1 MLMQKQDLLG
11 LVVGLALGGVALY
24 LVMPRIEAVLLAE
37 LRPTP
42 GGQAAAPTVA
52 SPPPPVAAQIAP
64 PAAIVGVPVPT
75 PLPGIASPDPPA
87 HPPDDPQAAG
97 VVGPSRPPGPTG
109 TAGTGFFV
117 ADDGSVLTAAHV
129 VADCGHTAIV
139 SQFVQPTEV
148 DIIATDANQDI
159 ALLRAPQLHPPAVLP
174 LGRPVSSLLV
184 VLGYPTSADLAIPVE
199 TWVTLE
205 NDKLPGSGGTLA
217 DPREMIWI
225 DAAAVTHGFSGGPIF
240 DPGNGAAVGIVRG
253 TIDGER
259 LRIIRGMPT
268 TGVAVGPGSNRL
280 NFFLRQQSPRF
291 ETAHSSHTGAAAL
304 DDARRATVH
313 VVCWR

>member
-1 MLMQKQDLLG
+1 MRMQKQDLLG
-11 LVVGLALGGVALY
+11 LVVGLALGGATLY
-24 LVMPRIEAVLLAE
+24 LVMPRIEAGLMAA
-37 LRPTP
+37 LRPKP
-42 GGQAAAPTVA
+42 GGQAAAPQTV
-52 SPPPPVAAQIAP
+52 PPPPVVAQIAP
-64 PAAIVGVPVPT
+64 PAAIVAVPVPT
-75 PLPGIASPDPPA
+75 PLPSIASPDLPA
-87 HPPDDPQAAG
+87 HPPGGA
-97 VVGPSRPPGPTG
+97 PSSSAVTSPSQPPDPTG
-109 TAGTGFFV
+109 AAGTGFFV

-129 VADCGHTAIV
+129 VADCSRTAIV

-148 DIIATDANQDI
+148 DVIATDANQDI

-174 LGRPVSSLLV
+174 LGRPVSRRLV

-205 NDKLPGSGGTLA
+205 NDKLPGSDGTLA

-259 LRIIRGMPT
+259 LKIIRGMPT
-268 TGVAVGPGSNRL
+268 TGVAVGPGANRL

-291 ETAHSSHTGAAAL
+291 ETAQSSDTGAAAL

>member
-1 MLMQKQDLLG
+1 MQKEDLLG
-11 LVVGLALGGVALY
+11 LVVGLALGGAALY
-24 LVMPRIEAVLLAE
+24 LVMPRNEAVLVAALQ
-37 LRPTP
+37 PTP
-42 GGQAAAPTVA
+42 GGQTAAPRPA
-52 SPPPPVAAQIAP
+52 SPPPVVAQIAP
-64 PAAIVGVPVPT
+64 PAAVVGISVPT
-75 PLPGIASPDPPA
+75 PLPRIASPDPPA
-87 HPPDDPQAAG
+87 HPPGAPQAAD
-97 VVGPSRPPGPTG
+97 VIGPSQPPDPAG
-109 TAGTGFFV
+109 TSGTGFFV
-117 ADDGSVLTAAHV
+117 ADDGSLLTAAHV

-148 DIIATDANQDI
+148 DVIATDASQDT
-159 ALLRAPQLHPPAVLP
+159 ALLRAPQLRPPAVLP
-174 LGRPVSSLLV
+174 LGRPVSRLLV

-205 NDKLPGSGGTLA
+205 NDKLPGADGTLA

-259 LRIIRGMPT
+259 LRVIRGMPT

-280 NFFLRQQSPRF
+280 SFFLRQQSPRF
-291 ETAHSSHTGAAAL
+291 ETAQSSDTGAAAL

>member
-1 MLMQKQDLLG
+1 L
-11 LVVGLALGGVALY
+11 
-24 LVMPRIEAVLLAE
+24 
-37 LRPTP
+37 
-42 GGQAAAPTVA
+42 
-52 SPPPPVAAQIAP
+52 
-64 PAAIVGVPVPT
+64 
-75 PLPGIASPDPPA
+75 PA
-87 HPPDDPQAAG
+87 HPSGGPQVAG
-97 VVGPSRPPGPTG
+97 VIGPSRPPDPTG

-129 VADCGHTAIV
+129 VADCGRTAIV

-148 DIIATDANQDI
+148 DVIATDANQDI

-174 LGRPVSSLLV
+174 LGRPVSRLLV
-184 VLGYPTSADLAIPVE
+184 VLGYPTSAGLAIPVE

-205 NDKLPGSGGTLA
+205 NDKLPGADGTLA

-240 DPGNGAAVGIVRG
+240 DPGNGAVVGLVRG

-259 LRIIRGMPT
+259 LRAIRGMPT
-268 TGVAVGPGSNRL
+268 TGVAVGPGTNRL
-280 NFFLRQQSPRF
+280 NFFLREQSPRF
-291 ETAHSSHTGAAAL
+291 ETAQSSDTGAAAL

>member
-1 MLMQKQDLLG
+1 VRLQKEDLFG
-11 LVVGLALGGVALY
+11 LVVGLALGWAALY
-24 LVMPRIEAVLLAE
+24 LFMPQIEAVLVAA

-42 GGQAAAPTVA
+42 GGHAAAPQVV
-52 SPPPPVAAQIAP
+52 SPPPVVAQIAP
-64 PAAIVGVPVPT
+64 PAAIVAVPVPAPPPT
-75 PLPGIASPDPPA
+75 IASPDLPALPPGGA
-87 HPPDDPQAAG
+87 PSSA
-97 VVGPSRPPGPTG
+97 VTSPSRPSDPTG

-129 VADCGHTAIV
+129 VADCGRTAIV

-148 DIIATDANQDI
+148 DVIATDANQDI

-174 LGRPVSSLLV
+174 LGRPVSRLLV
-184 VLGYPTSADLAIPVE
+184 VLGYPTSAGLAIPVE

-205 NDKLPGSGGTLA
+205 NDKLPGADGTLA

-259 LRIIRGMPT
+259 LRVIRGMPT

-291 ETAHSSHTGAAAL
+291 ETAQSSNTGAAAL

>member
-1 MLMQKQDLLG
+1 M
-11 LVVGLALGGVALY
+11 
-24 LVMPRIEAVLLAE
+24 
-37 LRPTP
+37 
-42 GGQAAAPTVA
+42 
-52 SPPPPVAAQIAP
+52 
-64 PAAIVGVPVPT
+64 PT
-75 PLPGIASPDPPA
+75 PLPSIASPGLPA
-87 HPPDDPQAAG
+87 HPAGAPQAAG
-97 VVGPSRPPGPTG
+97 VIGPSQPPDPAG

-148 DIIATDANQDI
+148 DVIATDVSQDI
-159 ALLRAPQLHPPAVLP
+159 ALLRAPQLRPPGVLP
-174 LGRPVSSLLV
+174 LGRPVSRLLV
-184 VLGYPTSADLAIPVE
+184 VLGFPTSAGLAIPEE

-205 NDKLPGSGGTLA
+205 NDKLPGADGTLA

-259 LRIIRGMPT
+259 LRVIRGMPT

-280 NFFLRQQSPRF
+280 IFFLRQQSPRF
-291 ETAHSSHTGAAAL
+291 ETAQSSDTGAAAL